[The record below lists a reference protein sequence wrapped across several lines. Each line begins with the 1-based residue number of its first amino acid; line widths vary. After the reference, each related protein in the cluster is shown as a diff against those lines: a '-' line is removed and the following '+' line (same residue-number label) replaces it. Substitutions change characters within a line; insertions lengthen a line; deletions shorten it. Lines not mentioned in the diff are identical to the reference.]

1 MTMSKSKYLIIGN
14 SAAAIAAVS
23 GIRQVDSA
31 GSITLVAKEEHHTYS
46 RPLIT
51 YLLGGKVDEEQM
63 LYRPEEW
70 YDESG
75 VNAMLGT
82 EATSVDPDA
91 HTVETADG
99 ETLGYEKLL
108 IAVGGT
114 PIVPPD
120 VEGTD
125 AAGVFTFTSWDD
137 ADSIKS
143 YIEERGVQSAV
154 VIGGGLIGL
163 KSVEALLELGID
175 TTVVE
180 LADRMLSATFDET
193 ASQLAQKRL
202 REAGVEVR
210 CETTTTELLSED
222 GNVVGAKLT
231 DGDTVPADLVIFAI
245 GVLPATGIVEGT
257 AIETDRGVLVDDHM
271 RASAEDVYAAGD
283 VAQARALLCGTQRC
297 IAIFPN
303 AYRQG
308 SIAGRNMAGETA
320 AWDGGLVMNSVTV
333 VDLPTISVGV
343 TEALGDEYEV
353 LSELDEDRYTYR
365 KIVLEGDRI
374 VGAVFVGEV
383 DRAGIITGLIRE
395 QIDVSGIREVLLT
408 DDFGLISLPE
418 HYRQRVLSGTGSSQ

>member
-1 MTMSKSKYLIIGN
+1 MNKSKYLIIGN
-14 SAAAIAAVS
+14 SVAAIAAVS
-23 GIRQVDSA
+23 GIREVDPA
-31 GSITLVAKEEHHTYS
+31 GSITLVAREEHHTYS

-63 LYRPEEW
+63 LYRPADW
-70 YDESG
+70 YEKAG

-82 EATSVDPDA
+82 EIASVDPEA

-99 ETLGYEKLL
+99 ATFGYEKLL

-114 PIVPPD
+114 PIVPPMD
-120 VEGTD
+120 GAD
-125 AAGVFTFTSWDD
+125 ADGVFTFTSLDD
-137 ADSIKS
+137 AEAIKQ
-143 YIEERGVQSAV
+143 YIEERGVKSAV

-163 KSVEALLELGID
+163 KSVEALLALGID

-210 CETTTTELLSED
+210 CETTANELLSED
-222 GNVVGAKLT
+222 GHVVGAKLT
-231 DGDTVPADLVIFAI
+231 DGDTIPADLVIFAV
-245 GVLPATGIVEGT
+245 GVFPATGIVEDT
-257 AIETDRGVLVDDHM
+257 AVEVDRGILVDDHM
-271 RASAEDVYAAGD
+271 QSTAEDVYAAGD

-308 SIAGRNMAGETA
+308 AVAGRNMAGADA

-333 VDLPTISVGV
+333 VDVPTISVGV
-343 TEALGDEYEV
+343 TEALGEEYEV
-353 LSELDEDRYTYR
+353 LSELEEANYNYR
-365 KIVLEGDRI
+365 KIVLDGDRI
-374 VGAVFVGEV
+374 VGAVFVGEI

-395 QIDVSGIREVLLT
+395 QIDVSGIRDILLT
-408 DDFGLISLPE
+408 DEFGLISLPAD
-418 HYRQRVLSGTGSSQ
+418 YRQRVLSGTGSE

>member
-1 MTMSKSKYLIIGN
+1 MNKTKYLIIGN
-14 SAAAIAAVS
+14 SVAAVAAVS
-23 GIRQVDSA
+23 GIREVDPA

-63 LYRPEEW
+63 LYRPADW
-70 YDESG
+70 YEKAG

-82 EATSVDPDA
+82 EIVSVDPDA
-91 HTVETADG
+91 HTVETAEG
-99 ETLGYEKLL
+99 ETIGYEKLL
-108 IAVGGT
+108 IATGGT

-120 VEGTD
+120 LPGTD
-125 AAGVFTFTSWDD
+125 AGGVFTFTSLDD
-137 ADSIKS
+137 ADAIKE
-143 YIEERGVQSAV
+143 YIEERGAQSAV

-163 KSVEALLELGID
+163 KSVEALLALEID

-193 ASQLAQKRL
+193 ASLLAQKRL

-210 CETTTTELLSED
+210 CETTASELLAED
-222 GNVVGAKLT
+222 GRVVGAKLT
-231 DGDTVPADLVIFAI
+231 DGDTIPTDLVIFAI
-245 GVLPATGIVEGT
+245 GVFPATGIVEDT
-257 AIETDRGVLVDDHM
+257 AIEVDRGILVDDRM
-271 RASAEDVYAAGD
+271 QATAEDVYAAGD

-308 SIAGRNMAGETA
+308 EIAGRNMAGDDA

-333 VDLPTISVGV
+333 VDVPTISVGV
-343 TEALGDEYEV
+343 TEALGEDYEV
-353 LSELDEDRYTYR
+353 LSELDEDAYTYR
-365 KIVLEGDRI
+365 KIVLDGDRI
-374 VGAVFVGEV
+374 VGAVFVGKI

-395 QIDVSGIREVLLT
+395 QIDVAEIRDMLLS
-408 DDFGLISLPE
+408 DDFGLISLPAD
-418 HYRQRVLSGTGSSQ
+418 YRQRVLSGTGSE